1 MDVSSLSADELVHAT
16 NLLESPTKL
25 EQELCKK
32 VVELSDELCRI
43 EDVFYTLQNIV
54 DKEIEK

>member
-1 MDVSSLSADELVHAT
+1 MNVSTLSANELVHAT

-32 VVELSDELCRI
+32 VAELSDELCRI
-43 EDVFYTLQNIV
+43 EGVFYTLYQIV
-54 DKEIEK
+54 DKETEK

>member
-1 MDVSSLSADELVHAT
+1 MNVSTLSANELVHAT

-32 VVELSDELCRI
+32 VAELSDELCRI
-43 EDVFYTLQNIV
+43 EGVFCTLYQIV
-54 DKEIEK
+54 GEEIE